1 MIRYL
6 ADVATPLHA
15 SGAQGTFSM
24 DNCRT
29 RCIQLSQEDV
39 DKGTSRTTIRLG
51 KGFSCLCGRFRC
63 HNWKFFNAVVGAE
76 LYWLVYYVSRKLS
89 TTERNYSTT
98 EREALGMIYNI
109 NKFCHYLLGHKFIFH
124 VDHSTLFVLTLQTR
138 INR

>member
-76 LYWLVYYVSRKLS
+76 LVLASILCES
-89 TTERNYSTT
+89 EIINYRTQ
-98 EREALGMIYNI
+98 
-109 NKFCHYLLGHKFIFH
+109 
-124 VDHSTLFVLTLQTR
+124 LFD
-138 INR
+138 N